1 MLLHYLKIAWRNIWN
16 DKFYS
21 LINLIGLTVAFTV
34 VFLFVHWMRYELSF
48 EKDNPK
54 ADRIYQ
60 VQEAVKRADG
70 IYKKPYIRPGMFK
83 KLKESF
89 K

>member
-34 VFLFVHWMRYELSF
+34 VFLFVQWMRFELSF
-48 EKDNPK
+48 ESAYPDS
-54 ADRIYQ
+54 DRIYQ
-60 VQEAVKRADG
+60 VQTVE
-70 IYKKPYIRPGMFK
+70 
-83 KLKESF
+83 
-89 K
+89 